1 MRIGICAPYDLSVA
15 GGVNTHIRAQAG
27 ALRRLGHDVCVFGAA
42 SGPLPDGEV
51 SLGGCVSMVVGDTE
65 TGFGVDPRSWWTAK
79 RLLRER
85 RFDLLHMHEPLMPL
99 PPWFVLKQADV
110 PVVATFHTYRSQGH
124 RWYPKYRWIF
134 DPLMARVSVRLAV
147 SEAAKRTV
155 AEHFPGDYDVVPNA
169 IDVARFATPTPRPP
183 SMPADR
189 RHVLYVGRIEPRKGV
204 DRLVQ
209 AMPAVQERVA
219 GVRLVIVGD
228 GPDRDAVAALARA
241 LRVDVVFGGRVA
253 DADLAGYYQSA
264 DLVCS
269 PALADESFGLTLL
282 EAMAAGRPIVASNI
296 AGYAELLAPAGS
308 ARLTPAGDAAALAR
322 EICAVLTNDL
332 LARTLGG
339 RGSTVAKSYD
349 WTAIAK
355 RLEGIY
361 ELCLHELP
369 VKGRRPQQLV
379 VRP

>member
-228 GPDRDAVAALARA
+228 GPDRDA
-241 LRVDVVFGGRVA
+241 
-253 DADLAGYYQSA
+253 
-264 DLVCS
+264 
-269 PALADESFGLTLL
+269 
-282 EAMAAGRPIVASNI
+282 
-296 AGYAELLAPAGS
+296 
-308 ARLTPAGDAAALAR
+308 
-322 EICAVLTNDL
+322 
-332 LARTLGG
+332 
-339 RGSTVAKSYD
+339 
-349 WTAIAK
+349 
-355 RLEGIY
+355 
-361 ELCLHELP
+361 
-369 VKGRRPQQLV
+369 
-379 VRP
+379 